1 MSKICVSRS
10 KTAKSQNY
18 IAEEKEMGKTDTA
31 IERLLKLKT
40 GGEAARFGMHFHTT
54 SSGYWY
60 DTGTGKVVRLD
71 ADSERIVSALFDEK
85 VSAAAFE
92 KVLESTPTLDDISRV
107 IEQENLFAAPKV
119 TDFIH
124 VENLMTEENLKCGQL
139 VIELTGNCNLACK
152 YCIYNEGF
160 KGNRNFNT
168 ENITFETAKKAI
180 DYVSSHRDPES
191 LSITFYGGEPLLNF
205 PVMRQCIDYSLA
217 TIKEGKL
224 NFSFT
229 TNMTLMTEEIAS
241 YLAKVPNLSILV
253 SMDGPEEIHDLQR
266 VYRGGRGSFH
276 DAYRGLKVLANAVNK
291 AQSSTTILFNAVLM
305 PPYTKQR
312 FDEINAFFES
322 LDFLPSNISVQATY
336 PSLGTVPTS
345 YFVDLRKAGIDPDSD
360 DADWMSW
367 SLEKGKK
374 SNFTKTQQNI
384 YSGLLTNALVKIHNR
399 LLYNDQINIYYYN
412 GCCIPGQRRLY
423 VCTDGKYRV
432 CERIGN
438 APLIGSVDTGID
450 FDAIKK
456 YYIFDYKEKSLPNCS
471 QCWAFNLCDIC
482 YAQCFDELGINIDE
496 KQTRCA
502 ETKSRYKK
510 WLEYYHQV
518 MEDSPEIIK
527 EISEMQV
534 S

>member
-1 MSKICVSRS
+1 
-10 KTAKSQNY
+10 
-18 IAEEKEMGKTDTA
+18 MGKSNVA
-31 IERLLKLKT
+31 IDRLLRLKT
-40 GGEAARFGMHFHTT
+40 GGEVTRFGMHFHTT

-85 VSAAAFE
+85 VSPAAFE
-92 KVLESTPTLDDISRV
+92 KILESTPTLENISSV
-107 IEQENLFAAPKV
+107 IEQENLFAAQKV

-191 LSITFYGGEPLLNF
+191 LSVTFYGGEPLLNF
-205 PVMRQCIDYSLA
+205 PVMRQCIDYSLS
-217 TIKEGKL
+217 TIKGGKL
-224 NFSFT
+224 TFSFT
-229 TNMTLMTEEIAS
+229 TNLTLMTKEIAE
-241 YLAKVPNLSILV
+241 YLATVPNLSILV

-266 VYRGGRGSFH
+266 VYRGGKGSFY
-276 DAYRGLKVLANAVNK
+276 DAYRGLKILADAVNE
-291 AQSSTTILFNAVLM
+291 AQSSAAILFSAVLM

-345 YFVDLRKAGIDPDSD
+345 YFEDLRQAGIEPESNNT
-360 DADWMSW
+360 DWMSW
-367 SLEKGKK
+367 ALEKAGK
-374 SNFTKTQQNI
+374 SDFTKMQRNI
-384 YSGLLTNALVKIHNR
+384 YSGLLTNALVKIQNR
-399 LLYNDQINIYYYN
+399 LLYDDMINAHYFN

-438 APLIGSVDTGID
+438 APFIGSVDTGID
-450 FDAIKK
+450 FEAIKK
-456 YYIFDYKEKSLPNCS
+456 YYIFDYKEKSLPACS

-482 YAQCFDELGINIDE
+482 YAQCFDSAGLNMNE
-496 KQTRCA
+496 KQIRCI
-502 ETKSRYKK
+502 ETKDRYKY

-518 MEDSPEIIK
+518 MEDSPEIIE
-527 EISEMQV
+527 EISKIQV